1 MKDIVNMILQA
12 KGPEKGQHEADGT
25 VEGKGS
31 DRLNTSR
38 KNPASGHSPILDSF
52 AMIRRLFPARH

>member
-1 MKDIVNMILQA
+1 MILQA
-12 KGPEKGQHEADGT
+12 KGPEKVQHEADGT
-25 VEGKGS
+25 AEGKGF
-31 DRLNTSR
+31 DRLITSR